1 MPVKLLEVRDLSVS
15 FESEGVSRNVVN
27 SLYFSIDAGE
37 TLGIIGESGSGKS
50 VSCMSILKLL
60 GPYAKY
66 KTGQI
71 LWTEPEQKT
80 TVDLLKLDEKS
91 LRLIR
96 GKKISVIFQEPMSA
110 LNPVLTC
117 GFQIVEIL
125 AAHAIVPKSQ
135 YKTYTLKWFEKVG
148 LKDTDRI
155 YRSYPHQLSGGQL
168 QRILIAMALCTNP
181 HIVIADEPT
190 TALDVTLQK
199 KILDLIQ
206 ELKSEMG
213 LSLIFISHDLSV
225 IKNICNRIMVLKD
238 GQMVE
243 TTTTQ
248 NLFSSS
254 EQAYTRGL
262 INSKPPLNVR
272 LRRLPTVLDF
282 LQGKPL
288 STFYDDSQVIHSTE
302 VDQKLLELNQKKAIL
317 DVQNLNVQYVIKK
330 NLFGKITKSFDAV
343 KNVSFQL
350 REGEVLGIV
359 GESGSGKST
368 IGRAILGLTQISSGV
383 CHFMNKV
390 LPEFNSSDW
399 KPFRKELQII
409 FQDPYSSLNPRK
421 NVGEA
426 ITEPMMVHG
435 ILNSQK
441 ERLTEATLM
450 LQKVGLEPSYLNRY
464 PHQLSG
470 GQRQRVC
477 IARALV
483 LNPKVLVLDESVSAL
498 DVSVQAQTLNLLK
511 SLKEEFGLSYLFITH
526 DFSVVNFIA
535 DRIIV
540 LKDGC
545 IVEEGPTYQIIQNPK
560 EEYTSQLIQSIPK

>member
-1 MPVKLLEVRDLSVS
+1 VPVKLLEVRDLSVS

-60 GPYAKY
+60 GPYARY

-71 LWTEPEQKT
+71 FWTDPEQKT
-80 TVDLLKLDEKS
+80 TVDLLKLDEKA
-91 LRLIR
+91 LRLVR

-117 GFQIVEIL
+117 GFQLAEIL
-125 AAHAIVPKSQ
+125 SAHEIVPKSQ
-135 YKTYTLKWFEKVG
+135 FKSYTLNWFEKVG
-148 LKDTDRI
+148 LRDTDRI
-155 YRSYPHQLSGGQL
+155 YKSYPHQLSGGQL

-181 HIVIADEPT
+181 QIVIADEPT

-199 KILDLIQ
+199 KILELIQ

-213 LSLIFISHDLSV
+213 LSIIFISHDLSV
-225 IKNICNRIMVLKD
+225 IKNICNRILVLKD

-243 TTTTQ
+243 TATTQ

-282 LQGKPL
+282 LQGKLL

-317 DVQNLNVQYVIKK
+317 DVQNLSVQYVVKK

-368 IGRAILGLTQISSGV
+368 IGRAILGLTPISSGI
-383 CHFMNKV
+383 CNFMNRQM
-390 LPEFNSSDW
+390 PEFNSSNW
-399 KPFRKELQII
+399 KPIRKELQII

-435 ILNSQK
+435 ILNNQK
-441 ERLTEATLM
+441 ERIAAATLI
-450 LQKVGLEPSYLNRY
+450 LQKVGLEQSHLTRF

-483 LNPKVLVLDESVSAL
+483 LSPKVLVLDESVSAL

-511 SLKEEFGLSYLFITH
+511 ELKEEFGLSYLFITH

-540 LKDGC
+540 LKDGS

-560 EEYTSQLIQSIPK
+560 QEYTSQLIQSIPK